1 MPVLLRLPLG
11 IAAVVFSA
19 LLFTNALEWLG
30 HRLRLGQAA
39 LGSIFAALGT
49 ALPEASIALL
59 AALEHGTAGGGD
71 AVSVGAVIGAP
82 LLLATLGF
90 AVLALGTYRA
100 GRRVL
105 RVGVHAIGRD
115 LVTYLIAFG
124 LAALAGIVGLPATAR
139 TIVALALVAAYG
151 VYVWV
156 TVGAAPHGSGASAPP
171 RRLWV
176 APRRERPP
184 WVAVLGQ
191 LALAMALML
200 VGAEVFVQALTA
212 WAADLAL
219 SGFVLAVLIAPL
231 ATELPETV
239 NSVVWIG
246 QDKDTLAAANV
257 SGAMVLQGAVIP
269 AVGLV
274 FTPWRFNAV
283 EAVAAAVALGGA
295 LIALLGLVWLRRLP
309 IWLLLCP
316 VALYLGFVVW
326 VL

>member
-11 IAAVVFSA
+11 IAAVVLSA

-39 LGSIFAALGT
+39 LGSVFAAFGT

-59 AALEHGTAGGGD
+59 AALERGKGGGD
-71 AVSVGAVIGAP
+71 PVSVGAVIGAP

-90 AVLALGTYRA
+90 AVLGLGTYRA

-105 RVGVHAIGRD
+105 RVGVGAIARD

-124 LAALAGIVGLPATAR
+124 LAVLAGVIGLPEPARAALAA
-139 TIVALALVAAYG
+139 ALVAGYG

-156 TVGAAPHGSGASAPP
+156 TVGAAPHSSGTGARP

-176 APRRERPP
+176 APRRARPP
-184 WVAVLGQ
+184 WPAILGQ
-191 LALAMALML
+191 LALAVALML
-200 VGAEVFVQALTA
+200 AGAEVFVQALTGM
-212 WAADLAL
+212 AAELAL

-239 NSVVWIG
+239 NSVVWIAE
-246 QDKDTLAAANV
+246 DKDTLAAANV

-269 AVGLV
+269 AVGLA
-274 FTPWRFNAV
+274 FTPWRFDPV
-283 EAVAAAVALGGA
+283 ETVAAAAALGGA
-295 LIALLGLVWLRRLP
+295 LITLVGLVSLRRLP
-309 IWLLLCP
+309 AWLLLCP